1 MTDALLTCLI
11 EEHKTAAEFDSVLA
25 EEQVALTS
33 SSLMEVL
40 PTIVERKSA
49 LASQLAELAL
59 ERGRCLAAIG
69 HANDRKGIEAAIRK
83 DARLAPV
90 WNELTRSAT
99 SARSCNLTNGMLLRT
114 RLEYT
119 RRAMMALREARGS
132 GAAAAA
138 VYGPDGRMPTDMR

>member
-1 MTDALLTCLI
+1 MTDALLSCLS

-25 EEQVALTS
+25 EEQAALTS

-40 PTIVERKSA
+40 PAIVEHKSA
-49 LASQLAELAL
+49 LATKLAELAL

-69 HANDRKGIEAAIRK
+69 QANDRKGIEAAIRK

-99 SARSCNLTNGMLLRT
+99 SARSSNLTNGMLLRT

-119 RRAMMALREARGS
+119 RRAMVALREARGA
-132 GAAAAA
+132 GGAAAA
-138 VYGPDGRMPTDMR
+138 VYGPDGRMPNGIR